1 MGSMSMLSDITC
13 EICGVE
19 MPPTYPYL
27 DECPRCT
34 YQQKLVE
41 VLLAWPPELRCV
53 LHKVVGYITF
63 DHRKAHRLYFLRCVL
78 LARGSVF
85 CKFTYYSNNMLGN
98 IDETTDV
105 IDHIMH
111 FVANPA

>member
-1 MGSMSMLSDITC
+1 MGSMSQLSDIDC

-27 DECPRCT
+27 DECPMCV
-34 YQQKLVE
+34 YQQKLFE
-41 VLLAWPPELRCV
+41 VQDAWPPELCCV
-53 LHKVVGYITF
+53 LHEVVGYITF

-85 CKFTYYSNNMLGN
+85 RQFTYYSNKMLGS
-98 IDETTDV
+98 IDERTDV